1 MATFFEEQIPVFK
14 RLEETLSAQSYVDI
28 PADWTIVIAD
38 VIDSTRAIQE
48 GRYRDI
54 NALGGSIIAAVLNA
68 AKPRQIPF
76 VFGGDGASFCVP
88 PQMLDQVKQ
97 ALKGC
102 QELAEENL
110 QLQLRA
116 GLVPCSDLS
125 LPVRVCRLQRADH
138 LTQFFFIGNGLQEA
152 EHKTKQDQR
161 YLLPENIQANADFTG
176 FECRWNLVPSAK
188 EITFSLLV
196 QSRLPEQPDSLAL
209 FRTLTGK
216 LDELIG
222 AESEHHPLASGE
234 LTMSY
239 RTDKLRAEVAAKGL
253 HASPLKRFWIGIKI
267 RLENMIGEYW
277 MRKHVSINGYNWGNY
292 RKELIE
298 NADYEKLDDIY
309 RCVMSADKKELKQLI
324 GWLENAHRQGKLYYG
339 LHQSD
344 AAIVTCLV
352 SQNHS
357 KHTHFID
364 SSKGGYALA
373 ARQLKEQIR
382 QDEKP

>member
-1 MATFFEEQIPVFK
+1 MTAFFEERIPAFK
-14 RLEETLSAQSYVDI
+14 RLEETLSPQSYIDI
-28 PADWTIVIAD
+28 PEDWTIVVAD
-38 VIDSTRAIQE
+38 VINSTRAIQE

-88 PQMLDQVKQ
+88 PQMLGQVKQ

-110 QLQLRA
+110 HLQLRV
-116 GLVPCSDLS
+116 GLVPCADLN
-125 LPVRVCRLQRADH
+125 LPVRVCRLQRAAH
-138 LTQFFFIGNGLQEA
+138 MTQFFFIGNGLQEA
-152 EHKTKQDQR
+152 ERKTKQDQR
-161 YLLPENIQANADFTG
+161 YLLVQNIQANADFTG

-196 QSRLPEQPDSLAL
+196 QSRLPEQPDSLTL
-209 FRTLTGK
+209 FKTLTAK

-222 AESEHHPLASGE
+222 AESEHHPLASGK
-234 LTMSY
+234 LSMSY
-239 RTDKLRAEVAAKGL
+239 RSDKLRAEVAAKGL
-253 HASPLKRFWIGIKI
+253 HASRLKRLWIGIKI

-277 MRKHVSINGYNWGNY
+277 MRKHVTVDGYNWGNY
-292 RKELIE
+292 RQELIE
-298 NADYEKLDDIY
+298 NADYQKLDDIY
-309 RCVMSADKKELKQLI
+309 RCVMSADKNELKQLI
-324 GWLENAHRQGKLYYG
+324 EWLESARRQGKLYYG

-373 ARQLKEQIR
+373 ARQLKKQIR
-382 QDEKP
+382 QNGEP